1 MKNKLIQ
8 YINNNNQTSYTNDII
23 LYGFLVLM
31 YNINTEL
38 NFILITFLFN
48 ELAFGLTF
56 IPIFSYLRIKYG
68 GYHCQTP
75 LKCIIYTNSMFILT
89 IFIIRLP
96 IKILLFILIATS
108 IFIFKKLINNNLIF
122 LHFKNIIIMTL
133 IYIAMFLLIDYKV
146 FLGILTAIFWFLL
159 LL

>member
-8 YINNNNQTSYTNDII
+8 YINHYNQTSYTNDII
-23 LYGFLVLM
+23 LYGFLVLI

-38 NFILITFLFN
+38 NFILLTFLFN
-48 ELAFGLTF
+48 ELEFGFTF

-89 IFIIRLP
+89 IFIIKLP
-96 IKILLFILIATS
+96 IKILMFILAIVFFY
-108 IFIFKKLINNNLIF
+108 ILKKFIND
-122 LHFKNIIIMTL
+122 NIIHFHPQTIIIFFL
-133 IYIAMFLLIDYKV
+133 IYITMILLINSKI
-146 FLGILTAIFWFLL
+146 FLGLLTAVCWFLL
-159 LL
+159 LH